1 MVARPPGCL
10 TSAGERTGKP
20 SSQLEIFRKKNGSLT
35 ICGAHISKRVAQ
47 FYKENRNNLYEECL
61 NPCEKMIISTMFSYK
76 SEGYNFIKFTFVTEI
91 HVTKETPKVSFDLLL
106 GEIGGFVG
114 MILGRL
120 AFSIQNQISFR

>member
-10 TSAGERTGKP
+10 TSAGERTGEL
-20 SSQLEIFRKKNGSLT
+20 SSQLEIFRKKNVSVT
-35 ICGAHISKRVAQ
+35 ICGADISKRVAQ
-47 FYKENRNNLYEECL
+47 VYKENRNNLYEECR

-76 SEGYNFIKFTFVTEI
+76 SEGYNSIKFTFVTEI

-120 AFSIQNQISFR
+120 EFFLEYYY